1 MTELEMLRRAKLYM
15 DKLAQGS
22 DPITGDELPE
32 DSVLNQV
39 QLARCFFYVSGIL
52 QQVIDNGG
60 YVGSKPKRSNF
71 VLTQKMLRLLPSKR
85 PLRISEFAAMLAAAA
100 DDPNAKRPS
109 TTVITDWLISKG
121 FMEKTMDSERKSKRL
136 PTETGKQIGLY
147 TETRQGQYG
156 EYLAVYYNREAQQF
170 LLDHLEE
177 IFAEK

>member
-22 DPITGDELPE
+22 DPIMGDELPE

-60 YVGSKPKRSNF
+60 YVGRKPKKGEF
-71 VLTQKMLRLLPSKR
+71 VLTQKMLHLSPSKR
-85 PLRISEFAAMLAAAA
+85 PLRISEFAEMLAAAA
-100 DDPNAKRPS
+100 DDPNAKRPK

-121 FMEKTMDSERKSKRL
+121 FMKKTMDPEGKPKRL
-136 PTETGKQIGLY
+136 PTEIGKQIGLS
-147 TETRQGQYG
+147 TGTRQGQYG
-156 EYLAVYYNREAQQF
+156 EYLAVYYSQEAQQF

>member
-22 DPITGDELPE
+22 DPIMGDELPE

-39 QLARCFFYVSGIL
+39 RLARCFFYVSGIL

-60 YVGSKPKRSNF
+60 YVGRKPKKGEF
-71 VLTQKMLRLLPSKR
+71 VLTQKMLHLSPSKR
-85 PLRISEFAAMLAAAA
+85 PLRISEFAEMLAAAA
-100 DDPNAKRPS
+100 DDPNAKRPK

-121 FMEKTMDSERKSKRL
+121 FMKKTMDPEGKPKRL
-136 PTETGKQIGLY
+136 PTEIGKQIGLS
-147 TETRQGQYG
+147 TGTRQGQYG
-156 EYLAVYYNREAQQF
+156 EYLAVYYSQEAQQF

>member
-15 DKLAQGS
+15 DKLAQGN
-22 DPITGDELPE
+22 DPITGSELPE

-39 QLARCFFYVSGIL
+39 RLARCFFYISGIL

-60 YVGSKPKRSNF
+60 YVGRKPKKGEF
-71 VLTQKMLRLLPSKR
+71 VLTQKMLHLSPSKR
-85 PLRISEFAAMLAAAA
+85 PLRISEFAEMLAAAA
-100 DDPNAKRPS
+100 DDPNAKRPK

-121 FMEKTMDSERKSKRL
+121 FMKKTMDPEGKPKRL
-136 PTETGKQIGLY
+136 PTEIGKQIGLS
-147 TETRQGQYG
+147 TGTRQGQYG
-156 EYLAVYYNREAQQF
+156 EYLAVYYSQEAQQF

>member
-22 DPITGDELPE
+22 DPSMGDELPE

-39 QLARCFFYVSGIL
+39 RLARCFFYVSGIL

-60 YVGSKPKRSNF
+60 YVGRKPKKGEF
-71 VLTQKMLRLLPSKR
+71 VLTQKMLHLSPSKR
-85 PLRISEFAAMLAAAA
+85 PLRISEFAEMLAAAA
-100 DDPNAKRPS
+100 DDPNAKRPK

-121 FMEKTMDSERKSKRL
+121 FMKKTMDPEGKPKRL
-136 PTETGKQIGLY
+136 PTEIGKQIGLS
-147 TETRQGQYG
+147 TGTRQGQYG
-156 EYLAVYYNREAQQF
+156 EYLAVYYSQEAQQF

>member
-39 QLARCFFYVSGIL
+39 RLARCFFYVSGIL

-60 YVGSKPKRSNF
+60 YVGSKPKRSDF
-71 VLTQKMLRLLPSKR
+71 VLTQKMLRLSPSKR

-100 DDPNAKRPS
+100 DDPNAKRPK

-121 FMEKTMDSERKSKRL
+121 FMKKTMDPEGKPKRL
-136 PTETGKQIGLY
+136 PTEIGKQIGLS
-147 TETRQGQYG
+147 TGTRQGRYG
-156 EYLAVYYNREAQQF
+156 EYLAVYYSQEAQQF

>member
-22 DPITGDELPE
+22 DPIMGDELPE

-39 QLARCFFYVSGIL
+39 RLARCFFYVSGIL

-60 YVGSKPKRSNF
+60 YVGRKPKKGEF
-71 VLTQKMLRLLPSKR
+71 VLTQKMLHLSPSKR
-85 PLRISEFAAMLAAAA
+85 PLRISEFAEMLAAAA
-100 DDPNAKRPS
+100 DDPNAKRPK

-121 FMEKTMDSERKSKRL
+121 FMKKTMDPEGKPKRL
-136 PTETGKQIGLY
+136 PTEIGKQIGLS
-147 TETRQGQYG
+147 TGTRQGQYG
-156 EYLAVYYNREAQQF
+156 EYLAVDYSQEAQQF

>member
-1 MTELEMLRRAKLYM
+1 M

-22 DPITGDELPE
+22 DPIMGDELPE

-39 QLARCFFYVSGIL
+39 RLARCFFYVSGIL

-60 YVGSKPKRSNF
+60 YVGRKPKKGEF
-71 VLTQKMLRLLPSKR
+71 VLTQKMLHLSPSKR
-85 PLRISEFAAMLAAAA
+85 PLRISEFAEMLAAAA
-100 DDPNAKRPS
+100 DDPNAKRPK

-121 FMEKTMDSERKSKRL
+121 FMKKTMDPEGKPKRL
-136 PTETGKQIGLY
+136 PTEIGKQIGLS
-147 TETRQGQYG
+147 TGTRQGQYG
-156 EYLAVYYNREAQQF
+156 EYLAVYYSQEAQQF

>member
-39 QLARCFFYVSGIL
+39 RLARCFFYVSGIL

-60 YVGSKPKRSNF
+60 YVGRKPKKGEF
-71 VLTQKMLRLLPSKR
+71 VLTQKMLHLSPSKR
-85 PLRISEFAAMLAAAA
+85 PLRISEFAEMLAAAA
-100 DDPNAKRPS
+100 DDPNAKRPK

-121 FMEKTMDSERKSKRL
+121 FMKKTMDPEGKPKRL
-136 PTETGKQIGLY
+136 PTEIGKQIGLS
-147 TETRQGQYG
+147 TGTRQGQYG
-156 EYLAVYYNREAQQF
+156 EYLAVYYSQEAQQF